1 MIKTKTFVVETE
13 ATLRGTNNAAEQLD
27 DMIEKFIEEKTY
39 RCTSRCTSFNV
50 INIQYSP
57 TIVAV
62 GERLQYWYPSAMIVY
77 DEA

>member
-1 MIKTKTFVVETE
+1 MIKTKTFVVETK
-13 ATLRGTNNAAEQLD
+13 TSYHLTDTAAEEID
-27 DMIEKFIEEKTY
+27 DKIKKFIEEKTAQ
-39 RCTSRCTSFNV
+39 CTSFKV

-62 GERLQYWYPSAMIVY
+62 DERLQRWYPSAMLVY

>member
-1 MIKTKTFVVETE
+1 MIKTKTFVVEASTSYH
-13 ATLRGTNNAAEQLD
+13 GTDTAAKEID
-27 DMIEKFIEEKTY
+27 DMIKKFIEEKTAQ
-39 RCTSRCTSFNV
+39 CTSFKV

-62 GERLQYWYPSAMIVY
+62 SERLQRWYPSAMLVY

>member
-1 MIKTKTFVVETE
+1 MIKTKTFVVKT
-13 ATLRGTNNAAEQLD
+13 TTSYHSTDNAAEQLD
-27 DMIEKFIEEKTY
+27 NMIKEFIEEKTAE
-39 RCTSRCTSFNV
+39 CTSFNV

-62 GERLQYWYPSAMIVY
+62 SERLQRWYPSAMLVY

>member
-1 MIKTKTFVVETE
+1 MIKTKTFVVSKYTT
-13 ATLRGTNNAAEQLD
+13 AAAAEELD
-27 DMIEKFIEEKTY
+27 YMIKEFIEEKTAE
-39 RCTSRCTSFNV
+39 CTSFKV

-62 GERLQYWYPSAMIVY
+62 SERLQRWFPSAMIVY

>member
-1 MIKTKTFVVETE
+1 MIK
-13 ATLRGTNNAAEQLD
+13 
-27 DMIEKFIEEKTY
+27 KFIEEKTAQ
-39 RCTSRCTSFNV
+39 CTSFKV

-62 GERLQYWYPSAMIVY
+62 GERLQYWYPSAMLVY

>member
-1 MIKTKTFVVETE
+1 MIKTKTFVVKTTTSYHDTD
-13 ATLRGTNNAAEQLD
+13 AAAERLD
-27 DMIEKFIEEKTY
+27 DMIKKFIEEKTAE
-39 RCTSRCTSFNV
+39 CTSFKV

-62 GERLQYWYPSAMIVY
+62 SERLQHWYPSAMIVY

>member
-1 MIKTKTFVVETE
+1 MIKTKTFVVKKNTGYDW
-13 ATLRGTNNAAEQLD
+13 TDDAAKQLD
-27 DMIEKFIEEKTY
+27 DMINKFIEEKTAE
-39 RCTSRCTSFNV
+39 CTSFKV

-62 GERLQYWYPSAMIVY
+62 SERLQRWFPSAMIVY

>member
-13 ATLRGTNNAAEQLD
+13 TSYNGTNMAAKEID
-27 DMIEKFIEEKTY
+27 DMIKKFIEEKTAQ
-39 RCTSRCTSFNV
+39 CTSFKV

-62 GERLQYWYPSAMIVY
+62 SERLQYWYPSAMLVY

>member
-1 MIKTKTFVVETE
+1 MIKTKTFVVEAGYHGMDT
-13 ATLRGTNNAAEQLD
+13 AAEKID
-27 DMIEKFIEEKTY
+27 DMIKKFIEEKTAQ
-39 RCTSRCTSFNV
+39 CTSFKV

-62 GERLQYWYPSAMIVY
+62 GERLQRWYPSAMLVY

>member
-1 MIKTKTFVVETE
+1 MIKTKTFVVKTD
-13 ATLRGTNNAAEQLD
+13 TSFNSTDDAAEQLD
-27 DMIEKFIEEKTY
+27 DMIKKFIEEKTAE
-39 RCTSRCTSFNV
+39 CTSFKV

-62 GERLQYWYPSAMIVY
+62 SERLQYWYPSAMIIY

>member
-1 MIKTKTFVVETE
+1 MIKTKTFVVETS
-13 ATLRGTNNAAEQLD
+13 TSYNGVDDAAEQLD
-27 DMIEKFIEEKTY
+27 NMIKEFIEEKTAE
-39 RCTSRCTSFNV
+39 CTSFNV

>member
-1 MIKTKTFVVETE
+1 MIKTKTFVVKTS
-13 ATLRGTNNAAEQLD
+13 TSFNSTDDAAKQLD
-27 DMIEKFIEEKTY
+27 DMINKFIEEKTAE
-39 RCTSRCTSFNV
+39 CTSFKV

-62 GERLQYWYPSAMIVY
+62 SERLQRWFPSAMIVY

>member
-1 MIKTKTFVVETE
+1 MIKTKTFVVKTS
-13 ATLRGTNNAAEQLD
+13 TSHHCTDTAAEEID
-27 DMIEKFIEEKTY
+27 DMIKKFIEEKTAQ
-39 RCTSRCTSFNV
+39 CTSFKV

-62 GERLQYWYPSAMIVY
+62 SERLQRWYPSAMLVY

>member
-1 MIKTKTFVVETE
+1 MIKTKTFVVKTD
-13 ATLRGTNNAAEQLD
+13 TSFNSTDDAAEQLD
-27 DMIEKFIEEKTY
+27 DMIKKFIEEKTAE
-39 RCTSRCTSFNV
+39 CTSFKV

-62 GERLQYWYPSAMIVY
+62 SERLQRWFPSAMIVY

>member
-1 MIKTKTFVVETE
+1 MIKTKTFVVETS
-13 ATLRGTNNAAEQLD
+13 TSYHGTDTAAEEID
-27 DMIEKFIEEKTY
+27 DMIKKFIEEKTAQ
-39 RCTSRCTSFNV
+39 CTSFKV

-62 GERLQYWYPSAMIVY
+62 SERLQRWYPSAMIVY

>member
-1 MIKTKTFVVETE
+1 MIKTKTFVVEASTSYD
-13 ATLRGTNNAAEQLD
+13 GTDTAAKEID
-27 DMIEKFIEEKTY
+27 DMIKKSIEEKTAQ
-39 RCTSRCTSFNV
+39 CTSFKV

-62 GERLQYWYPSAMIVY
+62 SERLQRWYPSAMLVY

>member
-1 MIKTKTFVVETE
+1 MIKTKTFVVKT
-13 ATLRGTNNAAEQLD
+13 TTSYHDTDDAAEQLD
-27 DMIEKFIEEKTY
+27 DMIKKFIEEKTAE
-39 RCTSRCTSFNV
+39 STSFKV

-62 GERLQYWYPSAMIVY
+62 SERLQYWYPSAMIIY